1 MKILDF
7 FMRRPTLFWSLVVGI
22 LIAGVLAFVQMP
34 KLEDPAVAVKQ
45 ARVVVVYPG
54 ANAHDVELEVAQT
67 MEDALRALPDVKC
80 VRSECQNGTGIFTVE
95 FKMTVQQKD
104 LEQHFD
110 LLRRKVNDIKVS
122 LPQGCYDP
130 MVIDD
135 MMDVYGIFYAITA
148 DGYSY
153 PEMKKYAD
161 TLVNTLESF
170 GVKTHILDICRG
182 PSVTRYELQP
192 QAGIKVSRIASGVPV
207 GGDLEYID
215 EVTLLRALE
224 GRVEL

>member
-54 ANAHDVELEVAQT
+54 ASAHDVELEVAQT

-135 MMDVYGIFYAITA
+135 MLVVYGIFYALTGV
-148 DGYSY
+148 GYIY
-153 PEMKKYAD
+153 PEM
-161 TLVNTLESF
+161 
-170 GVKTHILDICRG
+170 
-182 PSVTRYELQP
+182 
-192 QAGIKVSRIASGVPV
+192 
-207 GGDLEYID
+207 
-215 EVTLLRALE
+215 
-224 GRVEL
+224 